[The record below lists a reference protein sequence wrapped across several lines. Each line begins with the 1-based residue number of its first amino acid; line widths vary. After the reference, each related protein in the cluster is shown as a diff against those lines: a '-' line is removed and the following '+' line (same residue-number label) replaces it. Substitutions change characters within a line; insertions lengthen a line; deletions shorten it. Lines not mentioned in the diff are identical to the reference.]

1 MISIHLTTYAASPP
15 ETVVPKN
22 PVPPQKEQ
30 RSMVRPVILGRN
42 RSPARKYSANTA
54 DTRSVSGRSNTSEI
68 ARELGARVTTSH
80 VFSVSFRRKA
90 AFLLPISQP
99 NADFSEGKCS
109 RAWRG
114 GGVKRTHPTKVLSP
128 ISSHGIF
135 TLKGLPCPITVLLKK
150 TRLVTCAQFRRQS
163 WSAFSRELTA
173 NHR

>member
-68 ARELGARVTTSH
+68 ARELGARVTTRH
-80 VFSVSFRRKA
+80 LFPHIQRRKDA
-90 AFLLPISQP
+90 LSLRFWLP
-99 NADFSEGKCS
+99 NLDFPAHE
-109 RAWRG
+109 WRQG
-114 GGVKRTHPTKVLSP
+114 GGGPPRRSGRSPRPKRAHGILCLIRALP
-128 ISSHGIF
+128 SSH
-135 TLKGLPCPITVLLKK
+135 
-150 TRLVTCAQFRRQS
+150 
-163 WSAFSRELTA
+163 E
-173 NHR
+173 HRSN